1 MFLFD
6 PPENFRKPKVF
17 RCFPGDQKGTLGRK
31 VLMKDYVNFIDWIEL
46 YWLRPVSTGY
56 SWICSCN
63 ILGAKRRGAEGLGP
77 R

>member
-31 VLMKDYVNFIDWIEL
+31 VLMKDYVNFIDWLNFIDYVLCLPGIHEFVL
-46 YWLRPVSTGY
+46 AIFWGPS
-56 SWICSCN
+56 
-63 ILGAKRRGAEGLGP
+63 AEGP
-77 R
+77 RD